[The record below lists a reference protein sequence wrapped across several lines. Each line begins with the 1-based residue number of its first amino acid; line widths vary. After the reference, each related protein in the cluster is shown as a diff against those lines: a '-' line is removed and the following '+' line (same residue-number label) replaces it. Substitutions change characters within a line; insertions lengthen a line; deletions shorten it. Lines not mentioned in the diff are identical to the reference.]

1 MLDINKIK
9 KDFPIFEKQPKL
21 VYLDSTATS
30 LKPQTVIDKLNEYYC
45 DYSANIFRGVYDMSE
60 KATAEYEETRG
71 VVKDFINAPLVEEIV
86 FTRNA
91 TESINLFVNGMQDTL
106 KEGDEII
113 TTITEHHSNFVPWQQ
128 LAKKKGLKFI
138 VMTNDPPSHKAS
150 NFALKASMDKSE
162 GQSKLQITNQFQITN
177 LKNYI
182 NKKTRILA
190 ITYVSNVLGSVNPIK
205 EIIQEAKKINPK
217 IIVLVDGAQGVPHM
231 KIDVQS
237 LGCDAFAFSSHKML
251 GPTGVGV
258 LWVKKE
264 LLETFPPYQFG
275 GDMIR
280 SVAIEETQFADL
292 PHRFE
297 AGTPHIAGVI
307 ALKEAIHYLQEIG
320 LDAIHSHEVELAQ
333 TCYDKLKE
341 EFGEKITLIGPQKRE
356 SGIVAFVVNGVHAH
370 DVAQLLNEDDIAVRA
385 GHHCAMPLH
394 TKLGIEASVR
404 ASFYLYNT
412 KEDVDKL
419 VSSLK
424 KVRKIF
430 KK

>member
-1 MLDINKIK
+1 MLDTNKIK
-9 KDFPIFEKQPKL
+9 KDFPIFNNQPKL

-30 LKPQTVIDKLNEYYC
+30 LKPQSVISKLVGYYS

-60 KATAEYEETRG
+60 KATAEYEETRT
-71 VVKDFINAPLVEEIV
+71 VVKDFINAPLTEEII

-91 TESINLFVNGMQDTL
+91 TESINLFVNGIKDIF
-106 KEGDEII
+106 KKGDEIV

-128 LAKKKGLKFI
+128 LAKNIQCSFKI
-138 VMTNDPPSHKAS
+138 ISINE
-150 NFALKASMDKSE
+150 E
-162 GQSKLQITNQFQITN
+162 GILEPQLTYEIT
-177 LKNYI
+177 
-182 NKKTRILA
+182 KKTKILA
-190 ITYVSNVLGSVNPIK
+190 LTYVSNVLGTVNPIK
-205 EIIQEAKKINPK
+205 TIIKEAKNISPH
-217 IIVLVDGAQGVPHM
+217 IIVLVDGAQAVPHL
-231 KIDVQS
+231 KVDVTD
-237 LGCDAFAFSSHKML
+237 LGCDAFVFSSHKML

-307 ALKEAIHYLQEIG
+307 ALKEASHYLQGIG
-320 LDAIHSHEVELAQ
+320 LDAIHSYEVELAQ
-333 TCYDKLKE
+333 ICYDRLTE
-341 EFGEKITLIGPQKRE
+341 EFGTKIKIIGPQKRE
-356 SGIVAFVVNGVHAH
+356 SGIVAFAVTGLHAH
-370 DVAQLLNEDDIAVRA
+370 DVAQLLNEDHIAVRA

-412 KEDVDKL
+412 KEDVEKL
-419 VSSLK
+419 IASLHK
-424 KVRKIF
+424 ALHLF
-430 KK
+430 K

>member
-1 MLDINKIK
+1 MLDTNKIK
-9 KDFPIFEKQPKL
+9 KDFPIFNNQPKL

-30 LKPQTVIDKLNEYYC
+30 LKPQSVISKLVEYYS

-60 KATAEYEETRG
+60 KATAEYEETRT
-71 VVKDFINAPLVEEIV
+71 VVKDFINAPLTEEII

-91 TESINLFVNGMQDTL
+91 TESINLFVNGIKDIF
-106 KEGDEII
+106 KKGDEIV

-128 LAKKKGLKFI
+128 LAKNIQCSFKI
-138 VMTNDPPSHKAS
+138 ISINE
-150 NFALKASMDKSE
+150 E
-162 GQSKLQITNQFQITN
+162 GILEPQLTYEIT
-177 LKNYI
+177 
-182 NKKTRILA
+182 KKTKILA
-190 ITYVSNVLGSVNPIK
+190 LTYVSNVLGTVNPIK
-205 EIIQEAKKINPK
+205 TIIKEAKNISPH
-217 IIVLVDGAQGVPHM
+217 IIVLVDGAQAVPHL
-231 KIDVQS
+231 KVDVTD
-237 LGCDAFAFSSHKML
+237 LGCDAFVFSSHKML

-307 ALKEAIHYLQEIG
+307 ALKEASHYLQGIG
-320 LDAIHSHEVELAQ
+320 LDAIHSYEVELAQ
-333 TCYDKLKE
+333 ICYDRLTE
-341 EFGEKITLIGPQKRE
+341 EFGTKIKIIGPQKRE
-356 SGIVAFVVNGVHAH
+356 SGIVAFAVTGLHAH
-370 DVAQLLNEDDIAVRA
+370 DVAQLLNEDHIAVRA

-412 KEDVDKL
+412 KEDVEKL
-419 VSSLK
+419 IASLHK
-424 KVRKIF
+424 ALHLF
-430 KK
+430 K

>member
-1 MLDINKIK
+1 M
-9 KDFPIFEKQPKL
+9 
-21 VYLDSTATS
+21 YLDSSATS
-30 LKPQTVIDKLNEYYC
+30 LKPQSVISKLDEYYSE
-45 DYSANIFRGVYDMSE
+45 YSANIFRGIYDMSE
-60 KATAEYEETRG
+60 KATKEYEETRE
-71 VVKDFINAPLVEEIV
+71 VVKKFIHAPFSEEII

-91 TESINLFVNGMQDTL
+91 TESINLFAHGIKDAFNRD
-106 KEGDEII
+106 DEIV

-128 LAKKKGLKFI
+128 LAKRENLNFV
-138 VMTNDPPSHKAS
+138 VMTND
-150 NFALKASMDKSE
+150 
-162 GQSKLQITNQFQITN
+162 KLQITNQFQITN

-205 EIIQEAKKINPK
+205 EIIKEAKKINPK
-217 IIVLVDGAQGVPHM
+217 IVVLVDGAQAVPHL
-231 KIDVQS
+231 KVDVTG

-258 LWVKKE
+258 LWVKKV
-264 LLETFPPYQFG
+264 LLETFPPYQYG

-333 TCYDKLKE
+333 VCHDRLQE
-341 EFGEKITLIGPQKRE
+341 EFGKKITLIGPQKRE
-356 SGIVAFVVNGVHAH
+356 SGIVAFTFKKVHAH
-370 DVAQLLNEDDIAVRA
+370 DIAQLLNEDHIAVRA

-394 TKLGIEASVR
+394 TKLGIDASVR
-404 ASFYLYNT
+404 ASFYLYNS
-412 KEDVDKL
+412 KEDVEKL
-419 VSSLK
+419 IASLHK
-424 KVRKIF
+424 ALHLF
-430 KK
+430 K